1 MPKFTATEREKI
13 FSLLLKKG
21 KTLFNEK
28 GFYAVTAEDISL
40 AAGIAKGTFYHFF
53 DNKEHLYMVINNRLQ
68 ANIFEFLLSMLEE
81 HKSCHNAE
89 TFYRMLC
96 YVMEKF
102 IENPLIMNIDA
113 QLWERIVAKAPKSC
127 IDENNDRDLE
137 LISMLENSGF
147 MYRYSLE
154 ITTKILQMQF
164 IQLSYLKHETQ
175 DIELMKIVLKALS
188 EHLIQEEREC

>member
-1 MPKFTATEREKI
+1 MPKFTATESEKI
-13 FSLLLKKG
+13 FSLLLEKG

-89 TFYRMLC
+89 TFYRMLS

>member
-13 FSLLLKKG
+13 FSLLLEKG

-89 TFYRMLC
+89 TFYRMLS